1 MPSALRAPA
10 RLTAGVRPLQTG
22 FESVKYKLRKQ
33 AMANR
38 LWIVGA
44 LTLTMVGC
52 AGNIKL
58 IEDGKVHS
66 GKYDQLSKTIE
77 ITIDGVPYKGTYSQ
91 NASTGFGTTVAGT
104 QVATGVITMRDGSGQ
119 ALLLSPEGKVLRC
132 RFGAVV
138 AWRGQGQCQ
147 NNDGKLYDLLIG
159 Q

>member
-1 MPSALRAPA
+1 MRA
-10 RLTAGVRPLQTG
+10 
-22 FESVKYKLRKQ
+22 YKFIRKQ
-33 AMANR
+33 AMGNR

-44 LTLTMVGC
+44 LTLAITGC

-58 IEDGKVHS
+58 LEDGKAHS
-66 GKYDQLSKTIE
+66 GKYDQLSKSIE
-77 ITIDGVPYKGTYSQ
+77 VTIDGVPYKGSYSQ
-91 NASTGFGTTVAGT
+91 NASAGFGTAIAGT
-104 QVATGVITMRDGSGQ
+104 QVATGVMTISDGSGQ
-119 ALLLSPEGKVLRC
+119 ALLVSPEGKVLRC